1 MKFLKRES
9 SSYFQLTNRLYS
21 QTDIDNSVAENLE
34 CIFTDKHYDKKGS
47 VCRLLQGSL
56 SIPSAG
62 EVKVKVPVVQS
73 RPTLCNPVDSSL
85 PGPSVHGTPQARI
98 LEWVA
103 IPFSRG
109 PSQPRDQILSSAW
122 QAGFLP

>member
-34 CIFTDKHYDKKGS
+34 CIFTDKRYDKKGS

-98 LEWVA
+98 LEWIA
-103 IPFSRG
+103 GPCSRG
-109 PSQPRDQILSSAW
+109 SS
-122 QAGFLP
+122 

>member
-21 QTDIDNSVAENLE
+21 QTDIDNSIAENLE
-34 CIFTDKHYDKKGS
+34 CIFTEKHYDKKGS
-47 VCRLLQGSL
+47 VCRRLQGSL

-73 RPTLCNPVDSSL
+73 CPPLCNPVDSSL
-85 PGPSVHGTPQARI
+85 PGSSVHGIPQARI

-109 PSQPRDQILSSAW
+109 PSQPRDQILSSSW